1 MLDLEPILGYLNF
14 SEGRP
19 DPRFQRQ
26 LNDVYAHFAAQAP
39 DRPGVPLRRSLE
51 ETLASLKAAGKA
63 AFAESVQAEAAIRLV
78 FDQLIPAYRKH
89 HADLLFHLTEIDF
102 EQPFFLARL
111 FEAVL
116 NQRGPWDETRRIVD
130 GSLKQLNDYVGHRP
144 MATLENRRR
153 GELYDHERVRPIPVY
168 LRGAGVAFGP
178 FRELITRAMEVVET
192 IDPNLLR
199 DAFFDP
205 ALLDELAIDPRG
217 YDFSH
222 PADKRPNYC
231 FGEWDPDHID
241 GRGFY
246 RRFILRHITLEGLWL
261 RVQNHGD
268 APREELLYEAACV
281 LVGTMLMGAGTSGS
295 GPATHDSTVTLSNL
309 VPKIAKNREVFYAQL
324 IERIGGNHGK
334 RLKKE
339 AEVTRQPFGGVR
351 QALNQHLGQHR
362 ALHMQRRHLALF
374 LAELGYSASSRR
386 QIRNIPVASVRMLTD
401 MHVLLSTGQMLVDR
415 GQLAQASDNLA
426 QVEDLL
432 KRSIACG
439 AMIDPWNILGFQG
452 QYPRFQ
458 SLEDSIHDHR
468 VDDLTYVVDSIF
480 NLYARLLREGAAQ
493 GEFSPD
499 ADLAKNLKKLADWWD
514 RFATTTVAE
523 IPHVQGAEAVK
534 SAQHVAKA
542 LAQWRER
549 GAAAADLAFWK
560 KHLDRFHSPKA
571 FALVVEALLE
581 KSDFRAAMAL
591 LMTWLS
597 HVDEV
602 PLEDGDFSFHS
613 LALRWMLALCPVKDQ
628 TAPTPGH
635 AELAIK
641 FFEQLELNAAD
652 YWNIPQLDF
661 DGLDIEEGELLDDDE
676 ELEDEG
682 GEGDDDDDD
691 DEEKSIF
698 AAAYE
703 DVTYKDSADDD
714 NEGDVVD
721 FDPNPNAEISEEAE
735 RLETRLKFHS
745 TLAKLWTVATRLIR
759 TTVGEEKTQGQEA
772 LRTWLSKA
780 RDHFQELLKFM
791 DSLHDFELFKPSG
804 SYDSLLEFDHQR
816 LTKERLLGV
825 AITTCLD
832 QALSLSALRG
842 AGPSDIRQSKEGP
855 GWEPHILRLERAMLR
870 QQPEQARGF
879 LPEFIKQFKTEPLL
893 YRPLHQG
900 GHPRPILRAS
910 IAQTILRGL
919 VANLPRQGMLRETL
933 SLLQLARSMEAKQDL
948 PGPRVT
954 EFDRLF
960 QVGLSAVVEAVVDA
974 AQQDKA
980 DPETLGSTLETIVEP
995 FIEVW
1000 VEHCETLRV
1009 STLDAIT
1016 SDKDW
1021 ERLLK
1026 FIRDYGQD
1034 LFTAKFMALGNLRGI
1049 LHRGVGAYFDYLKEE
1064 ADPHKPIKLIE
1075 ELDIDISR
1083 AEAEQIMQFILQV
1096 IIENYEHYRDYTS
1109 TTTQSDYGENLF
1121 QLFDF
1126 LRLKAD
1132 YDRDAWRM
1140 KPIVMVHE
1148 VLARRNG
1155 AAAALWRSQVEELT
1169 RENADEFLEDL
1180 GELQKE
1186 HGMRMATIVDRLEE
1200 RFIRPMALD
1209 RLCALVEPAMVEA
1222 KEYLDADMACPLE
1235 EELEPFAAR
1244 PSGVGLD
1251 MPPWIQRLEDELERV
1266 KTSKTALANLAEN
1279 LFQVPKA
1286 PLQFS
1291 TLADQFKDLQT
1302 TEEEPDTELPD
1313 V

>member
-1 MLDLEPILGYLNF
+1 MVELDTILGYLNF

-26 LNDVYAHFAAQAP
+26 LNEAYAHFAGENAAAP
-39 DRPGVPLRRSLE
+39 WIALQNGLQN
-51 ETLASLKAAGKA
+51 TLVSLKAAGKA
-63 AFAESVQAEAAIRLV
+63 AFAETRQAESVIDLV
-78 FDQLIPAYRKH
+78 FDAVIPAYRAYH
-89 HADLLFHLTEIDF
+89 RDLLFHLTDAEF
-102 EQPFFLARL
+102 HQSFFLARV

-116 NQRGPWDETRRIVD
+116 AQRGPWTETKRIVD
-130 GSLKQLNDYVGHRP
+130 ASIKQLSDYVGHRP
-144 MATLENRRR
+144 IATLENRRR
-153 GELYDHERVRPIPVY
+153 GEIYDHERVRPIPLY
-168 LRGAGVAFGP
+168 LRGAGIAFGP
-178 FRELITRAMEVVET
+178 YRELVDRAMQVVET
-192 IDPNLLR
+192 VDPGLLR
-199 DAFFDP
+199 DAYFDP
-205 ALLDELAIDPRG
+205 ALLDELAVDPRG

-241 GRGFY
+241 SKGYY
-246 RRFILRHITLEGLWL
+246 RRFVLRHVTLEGLAK
-261 RVQNHGD
+261 RIDNPGD
-268 APREELLYEAACV
+268 VSREELLYEAACV
-281 LVGTMLMGAGTSGS
+281 LVCTMLMGAGTSGA
-295 GPATHDSTVTLSNL
+295 GPNTHDSTVTLAIL
-309 VPKIAKNREVFYAQL
+309 VPKIAKNREIFYAKL
-324 IERIGGNHGK
+324 LERIGGEHGK

-339 AEVTRQPFGGVR
+339 AEITRQPFGGVR

-374 LAELGYSASSRR
+374 LAELGYAASSRR
-386 QIRNIPVASVRMLTD
+386 QIRNIPVASVRMLTE
-401 MHVLLSTGQMLVDR
+401 MHVLLSTGQMLVER
-415 GQLAQASDNLA
+415 GQLVQAAEHLA
-426 QVEDLL
+426 HVEDSL

-439 AMIDPWNILGFQG
+439 AMIDPWNVLGFQG

-468 VDDLTYVVDSIF
+468 VDDLTYIVDAIF
-480 NLYARLLREGAAQ
+480 NLYAQLLREGAAQ
-493 GEFSPD
+493 GQFSPD
-499 ADLAKNLKKLADWWD
+499 ADLGKNLKKLADWWD

-523 IPHVQGAEAVK
+523 VPHVQGAEAVK
-534 SAQHVAKA
+534 SAEHVAKA

-549 GAAAADLAFWK
+549 GAATADLSFWK

-581 KSDFRAAMAL
+581 KADFRAAMAL
-591 LMTWLS
+591 LMTWLN

-602 PLEDGDFSFHS
+602 PLEDGDFSFHN
-613 LALRWMLALCPVKDQ
+613 LALRWMLALCPTKDQ
-628 TAPTPGH
+628 AGPTPGS

-641 FFEQLELNAAD
+641 FFDYLEVNAEE
-652 YWNIPQLDF
+652 YWDIPQLDF
-661 DGLDIEEGELLDDDE
+661 AGLGIEMGEPLDDDSNDEPRE
-676 ELEDEG
+676 EPSDE
-682 GEGDDDDDD
+682 D
-691 DEEKSIF
+691 DERSIF

-703 DVTYKDSADDD
+703 DVTYKDSTDDD
-714 NEGDVVD
+714 VEGDVID
-721 FDPNPNAEISEEAE
+721 YQPNPNPEISEEAE
-735 RLETRLKFHS
+735 RLELRLKFHS
-745 TLAKLWTVATRLIR
+745 TLAKLWTVATRLVR
-759 TTVGEEKTQGQEA
+759 SSVGAEKKRGQDA
-772 LRTWLSKA
+772 LRSWLAKA
-780 RDHFQELLKFM
+780 RDHFQTLLKFM
-791 DSLHDFELFKPSG
+791 DTLHEFELLKPSG

-842 AGPSDIRQSKEGP
+842 SGPSNIRESKDGP
-855 GWEPHILRLERAMLR
+855 AWEPHVLRLERALLS
-870 QQPEQARGF
+870 QQPEAARGF
-879 LPEFIKQFKTEPLL
+879 LPEFIRHFRTEPLL

-919 VANLPRQGMLRETL
+919 VANLPRQGLLRETL
-933 SLLQLARSMEAKQDL
+933 SLLQLARTMEAKQDL

-974 AQQDKA
+974 AQRDNA
-980 DPETLGSTLETIVEP
+980 DAESLGAALENIVEP

-1021 ERLLK
+1021 DRLVK
-1026 FIRDYGQD
+1026 FIRDYGHD

-1049 LHRGVGAYFDYLKEE
+1049 LHRGVGAYFDYLKDESNDEE
-1064 ADPHKPIKLIE
+1064 PIKLIE
-1075 ELDIDISR
+1075 QLDVDIMRS
-1083 AEAEQIMQFILQV
+1083 EAEQIMQFILQV

-1148 VLARRNG
+1148 VLARQHG
-1155 AAAALWRSQVEELT
+1155 PAAALWRAQVEELT
-1169 RENADEFLEDL
+1169 RENAAEFLEDL
-1180 GELQKE
+1180 AELQKE
-1186 HGMRMATIVDRLEE
+1186 HGMRMATIMDRLEE
-1200 RFIRPMALD
+1200 RFVRPMALD
-1209 RLCALVEPAMVEA
+1209 RLCALVEPALVQA
-1222 KEYLDADMACPLE
+1222 KEYLDTEKPCPLE

-1266 KTSKTALANLAEN
+1266 KTSKSAVANLAEN
-1279 LFQVPKA
+1279 LFQVPRAALK
-1286 PLQFS
+1286 FTS
-1291 TLADQFKDLQT
+1291 LAEQFKDLGKK
-1302 TEEEPDTELPD
+1302 E
-1313 V
+1313 

>member
-1 MLDLEPILGYLNF
+1 MLELEPILGFLNF

-19 DPRFQRQ
+19 DSRFQRQ
-26 LNDVYAHFAAQAP
+26 LNDAYAEIAIRSP
-39 DRPGVPLRRSLE
+39 ETPWLDLRQTLDSA
-51 ETLASLKAAGKA
+51 LASLKKGGKA
-63 AFAESVQAEAAIRLV
+63 AFAEAQQAEAAINLV
-78 FDQLIPAYRKH
+78 FDHAIPAYRAH
-89 HADLLFHLTEIDF
+89 HADLLFHLTDAEF
-102 EQPFFLARL
+102 HQPFFLARV

-116 NQRGPWDETRRIVD
+116 TQRGPWDETRRIID
-130 GSLKQLNDYVGHRP
+130 ASLKQLNDYVGHRP
-144 MATLENRRR
+144 IATLENRRR
-153 GELYDHERVRPIPVY
+153 GELYDHERVRPIPLW

-178 FRELITRAMEVVET
+178 YRELIHRAMDVIET
-192 IDPNLLR
+192 IDPVLLR
-199 DAFFDP
+199 DAYFDP

-241 GRGFY
+241 GKGFY
-246 RRFILRHITLEGLWL
+246 RRFIVRHVTLEGLWL

-268 APREELLYEAACV
+268 IARDELLHEAACV
-281 LVGTMLMGAGTSGS
+281 LVGTMLMGAGTSGA
-295 GPATHDSTVTLSNL
+295 GPTTHDSTVTLSSL

-324 IERIGGNHGK
+324 IERIGGAHGK

-374 LAELGYSASSRR
+374 LAELGYASSSRR

-401 MHVLLSTGQMLVDR
+401 MHVFLSTGQMLVDR
-415 GQLAQASDNLA
+415 GQLAQAADHLA

-432 KRSIACG
+432 KRAIACG
-439 AMIDPWNILGFQG
+439 AMIDPWNVLGFQG
-452 QYPRFQ
+452 QFPRFQ

-493 GEFSPD
+493 GAFSPD
-499 ADLAKNLKKLADWWD
+499 ADLSVNLRKLAEWWD
-514 RFATTTVAE
+514 RFATSTVAE

-534 SAQHVAKA
+534 SAEHVANA

-549 GAAAADLAFWK
+549 GTASADLSFWK

-581 KSDFRAAMAL
+581 KSDFQAAMAL

-597 HVDEV
+597 HADEV
-602 PLEDGDFSFHS
+602 PLEDGDFSFHN
-613 LALRWMLALCPVKDQ
+613 LALRWMLALCPLKDQ
-628 TAPTPGH
+628 AASTSGNAR
-635 AELAIK
+635 LAIK
-641 FFEQLELNAAD
+641 FFEYLEVNAED

-661 DGLDIEEGELLDDDE
+661 AGIGIEEGELLDDDE
-676 ELEDEG
+676 EI
-682 GEGDDDDDD
+682 DDDEDLDDDED

-703 DVTYKDSADDD
+703 DVTYKDSADDE

-721 FDPNPNAEISEEAE
+721 YDPNPNPEIGEEAE
-735 RLETRLKFHS
+735 RIETRLKFHS
-745 TLAKLWTVATRLIR
+745 TLAKLWTVATRLVR
-759 TTVGEEKTQGQEA
+759 TSAGEEKKEGQEA
-772 LRTWLSKA
+772 LRIWLGKA
-780 RDHFQELLKFM
+780 RDHFQGMLKFM
-791 DSLHDFELFKPSG
+791 DSLHEFELFKPSG

-842 AGPSDIRQSKEGP
+842 VGPSDIRQSKEGP
-855 GWEPHILRLERAMLR
+855 GWEPHILRLERALLR

-879 LPEFIKQFKTEPLL
+879 LPEFIKKFKDEPLL

-919 VANLPRQGMLRETL
+919 VANLPRQGLLRETL

-974 AQQDKA
+974 GQQGVA
-980 DPETLGSTLETIVEP
+980 DAETLGATLETIVEP

-1021 ERLLK
+1021 DRLVK
-1026 FIRDYGQD
+1026 FIGDYGHD

-1049 LHRGVGAYFDYLKEE
+1049 LHRGVDAYFEYLKEE
-1064 ADPHKPIKLIE
+1064 ADPAKPIKLID

-1096 IIENYEHYRDYTS
+1096 VIENYEHYRDYTS

-1148 VLARRNG
+1148 ALARRNG
-1155 AAAALWRSQVEELT
+1155 AAAALWRAQVEELT

-1200 RFIRPMALD
+1200 RFVRPMALD

-1222 KEYLDADMACPLE
+1222 REFLDTDKPCPLE
-1235 EELEPFAAR
+1235 DELEPFAAH

-1286 PLQFS
+1286 ALDFS
-1291 TLADQFKDLQT
+1291 KLAEQFKDLAT
-1302 TEEEPDTELPD
+1302 KEEDEPEEPEA
-1313 V
+1313 

>member
-1 MLDLEPILGYLNF
+1 MLDLEPILGFLNF

-26 LNDVYAHFAAQAP
+26 LNDAYAHFAGRTP
-39 DRPGVPLRRSLE
+39 DSPWIELRRALN
-51 ETLASLKAAGKA
+51 ETLVSLKNAGKA
-63 AFAESVQAEAAIRLV
+63 AFAESAQTEAALKLV
-78 FDQLIPAYRKH
+78 FDHVIPAYRAH
-89 HADLLFHLTEIDF
+89 HADVLFHRTDADF
-102 EQPFFLARL
+102 HQPFFLARV
-111 FEAVL
+111 FEATL
-116 NQRGPWDETRRIVD
+116 NQRGPWDETQRIVD

-144 MATLENRRR
+144 IPTLENRRR
-153 GELYDHERVRPIPVY
+153 GELYDHERVRPIPLY

-178 FRELITRAMEVVET
+178 FRELVEKAMAVVET
-192 IDPNLLR
+192 IDPVLLR
-199 DAFFDP
+199 DASFDP
-205 ALLDELAIDPRG
+205 ALLDELAVDPRG

-241 GRGFY
+241 AKGFY
-246 RRFILRHITLEGLWL
+246 RRFVLRHVTLEGLCL
-261 RVQNHGD
+261 RVQNHAD
-268 APREELLYEAACV
+268 IPREQLLYEAACV
-281 LVGTMLMGAGTSGS
+281 LVGTMLMGAGTSGA
-295 GPATHDSTVTLSNL
+295 GPSTHDSTVTLTNL
-309 VPKIAKNREVFYAQL
+309 VPKIAKNREIFYAQL
-324 IERIGGNHGK
+324 IERIGGEHGI

-374 LAELGYSASSRR
+374 LAELGYAASSRR

-415 GQLAQASDNLA
+415 GQLTQASEHLA

-439 AMIDPWNILGFQG
+439 AMIDPWNILGFQA

-499 ADLAKNLKKLADWWD
+499 ADLSKNLKKLADWWD

-549 GAAAADLAFWK
+549 GAAAADLTFWK

-597 HVDEV
+597 HADEV
-602 PLEDGDFSFHS
+602 PLEDGDFSFHN

-635 AELAIK
+635 ADLAIK
-641 FFEQLELNAAD
+641 FFDYLEANAED

-661 DGLDIEEGELLDDDE
+661 EGLGIEEGELLDSDE
-676 ELEDEG
+676 ELDE
-682 GEGDDDDDD
+682 DDDEDMDED

-703 DVTYKDSADDD
+703 DVTYKDSTDDD
-714 NEGDVVD
+714 VEGDVVD
-721 FDPNPNAEISEEAE
+721 YDPNPNAEIGEEAE
-735 RLETRLKFHS
+735 RLELRLKFHS

-759 TTVGEEKTQGQEA
+759 TTVGEEKKLGQTA
-772 LRTWLSKA
+772 LRVWLGKA
-780 RDHFQELLKFM
+780 RDHFQTMLKFM
-791 DSLHDFELFKPSG
+791 DSLHEFELFKPSG

-842 AGPSDIRQSKEGP
+842 AGPSDFRQSKEGP
-855 GWEPHILRLERAMLR
+855 AWETFILRLERALLR
-870 QQPEQARGF
+870 QQPEQARSF
-879 LPEFIKQFKTEPLL
+879 LPEFINLFKTEPLL

-919 VANLPRQGMLRETL
+919 VANLPRQGLLRETL
-933 SLLQLARSMEAKQDL
+933 VLLQLARSMEAKQDL

-974 AQQDKA
+974 AQLDKA

-1021 ERLLK
+1021 DRLVK
-1026 FIRDYGQD
+1026 FISDYGHD

-1049 LHRGVGAYFDYLKEE
+1049 LHRGVGTYFDYLKEE
-1064 ADPHKPIKLIE
+1064 SDPDKPIKLIE
-1075 ELDIDISR
+1075 ELDVDIGK

-1148 VLARRNG
+1148 VLARRHG

-1200 RFIRPMALD
+1200 RFVRPMALD
-1209 RLCALVEPAMVEA
+1209 RLCALVEPAMAQA
-1222 KEYLDADMACPLE
+1222 KDFLDTDKACPLE
-1235 EELEPFAAR
+1235 DELEPFAAR

-1286 PLQFS
+1286 
-1291 TLADQFKDLQT
+1291 TLNFASLAEQFKDLET
-1302 TEEEPDTELPD
+1302 KDEKDGDEPEA
-1313 V
+1313 